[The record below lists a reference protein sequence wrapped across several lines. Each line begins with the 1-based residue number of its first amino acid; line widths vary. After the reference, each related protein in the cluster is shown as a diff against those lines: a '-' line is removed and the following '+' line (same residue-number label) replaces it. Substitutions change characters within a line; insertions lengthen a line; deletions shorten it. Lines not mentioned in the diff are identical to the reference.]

1 MKREHLIVVVLVSVG
16 ALLVPAALVA
26 IMAFVRQA

>member
-26 IMAFVRQA
+26 IMAFVRQP

>member
-1 MKREHLIVVVLVSVG
+1 MKREHLIVVVLVSLG

-26 IMAFVRQA
+26 IMAFVRQP